1 MNNLKEIN
9 IKNRAWYYFN
19 DIIKIEN
26 FDFADIFLDRKSYK
40 NILIYVISYKTL
52 IGVLG
57 SINQIDL
64 LEYMIELNIQYHL
77 VLKNMMPFTI
87 GQDISVKK
95 VVWHVFFLI
104 IMQESKRVILI
115 KSVFNKNQNHHYY
128 NIER

>member
-57 SINQIDL
+57 SIN
-64 LEYMIELNIQYHL
+64 
-77 VLKNMMPFTI
+77 
-87 GQDISVKK
+87 
-95 VVWHVFFLI
+95 
-104 IMQESKRVILI
+104 
-115 KSVFNKNQNHHYY
+115 
-128 NIER
+128 

>member
-19 DIIKIEN
+19 DIIIIEN

-57 SINQIDL
+57 SIN
-64 LEYMIELNIQYHL
+64 
-77 VLKNMMPFTI
+77 
-87 GQDISVKK
+87 
-95 VVWHVFFLI
+95 
-104 IMQESKRVILI
+104 
-115 KSVFNKNQNHHYY
+115 
-128 NIER
+128 